1 MSWMSYLRVSAQSAG
16 AYRIL
21 LVYKSTFYD
30 QKITLDFYTSRT
42 QRPDPRNPIN
52 QHNNCLK
59 SVRNTE
65 FIKPVLIVCELCH
78 FSAHSSSTKKFE
90 IINFKWLNTE
100 LLELISIVSVDCRAD
115 IFACSFAAVYGAEL
129 SSSSNDFSSSMTW
142 QMLLSRAVL
151 FVTRHR
157 SKLVGI
163 LLVYL
168 ISFQTQH

>member
-1 MSWMSYLRVSAQSAG
+1 M
-16 AYRIL
+16 
-21 LVYKSTFYD
+21 
-30 QKITLDFYTSRT
+30 
-42 QRPDPRNPIN
+42 
-52 QHNNCLK
+52 
-59 SVRNTE
+59 
-65 FIKPVLIVCELCH
+65 CELCH

-100 LLELISIVSVDCRAD
+100 LLELISIVSADCRAD
-115 IFACSFAAVYGAEL
+115 IFACSFSAVYGAEL

-142 QMLLSRAVL
+142 QMLSRAVL

-168 ISFQTQH
+168 ISFQTHHLDKGWLNARRFHFQCDLQNMVKYFSSKSKCSCTQAYLWFLIYSLLISKLHSIN

>member
-1 MSWMSYLRVSAQSAG
+1 MSWMSYLRVSSQSAG
-16 AYRIL
+16 AYRIS

-30 QKITLDFYTSRT
+30 QKTAQKITLDFYTSHT

-100 LLELISIVSVDCRAD
+100 LLELISIVSADCRTD
-115 IFACSFAAVYGAEL
+115 IDSNNPTMNQCRHFIVFYYQSINYLSNYLAV
-129 SSSSNDFSSSMTW
+129 T
-142 QMLLSRAVL
+142 LL
-151 FVTRHR
+151 FD
-157 SKLVGI
+157 
-163 LLVYL
+163 
-168 ISFQTQH
+168 

>member
-1 MSWMSYLRVSAQSAG
+1 M
-16 AYRIL
+16 
-21 LVYKSTFYD
+21 
-30 QKITLDFYTSRT
+30 
-42 QRPDPRNPIN
+42 
-52 QHNNCLK
+52 
-59 SVRNTE
+59 
-65 FIKPVLIVCELCH
+65 CELCH

-100 LLELISIVSVDCRAD
+100 LLELISIVSADCRTDIDSNNPTMNQCRHFIVFYYQSINYLSNYLAVTLLFDWPMSRKFRQPAHQD
-115 IFACSFAAVYGAEL
+115 IFWLTGTPGHSQL

-142 QMLLSRAVL
+142 QMLSRAVL

-168 ISFQTQH
+168 VSFQTHH